1 MNTEN
6 RKPLP
11 GTKLDFFDTRAAV
24 DAIAPGAYDKLPYTS
39 RVLAEN
45 LVRRCEP
52 ATLNASLKQFIERK
66 RDLDFPW
73 FPARVVCHD
82 ILGQTALVDLAGL
95 RDAIALQGGD
105 PALVNPVV
113 PTQLVVDHSLA
124 VECGGFDADAFD
136 KNRAIEDRRNEDRFD
151 FINWTKKAFKNVD
164 VIPPGNGILHQ
175 INLERMSPVIQVKDG
190 VAFPDTLVGT
200 DSHTPMVDALG
211 VLAIGVGGLEAESV
225 MLGRASWMRLPDIIG
240 VELSGK
246 PQSGITATDI
256 VLALTEFLR
265 AQKVVSSYLE
275 FYGEGASH
283 LTLGDRATI
292 SNMAPEF
299 GSTAAMFYIDEQTIK
314 YLRLTGREE
323 AQVLLV
329 ETYAKQAGLWA
340 DSLRNAEYE
349 RVLSFDLSSVVRNIA
364 GPSNPHSRVPTS
376 ELAARGISGKV
387 ENEPGLMPD
396 GAVIIAAITSC
407 TNTNNPRNMIA
418 AGLLARNANARGL
431 SRKPWV
437 KSSLAPGSK
446 TVALYLEAAGLLPE
460 LETLGFGVVAFACT
474 TCNGMSGALDPVIQ
488 REVVERDLY
497 ATAVLSG
504 NRNFDGR
511 IHPYAK
517 QAFLA
522 SPPLVVA
529 YAIAGT
535 IRFDIEKDVLG
546 IDADGHPV
554 TLKDIW
560 PSDEEIDAIV
570 ASSVKPELFRKVY
583 EPMFAVVADNGE
595 KVSPLYDWRPQT
607 TYIRRPPY
615 WEGALAGARSMTG
628 MRPLAVL
635 GDNITTDHLSP
646 SNAIMLD
653 SAAGEYLAKMGLP
666 EEDFNSYATHRG
678 DHLTAQRATFANPT
692 LKNEM
697 VREKDEISGEMSG
710 KVKAGS
716 LTRVEPEGKVTRMWE
731 AIEIYMERKQPLIV
745 IAGAD
750 YGQGSSRDWAA
761 KGVRLAGVEAIAAE
775 GFERIHRTNL
785 VGMGVLPLEFKPGV
799 NRNTLAIDGSE
810 TFDVSG
816 ERTPRTTLT
825 LVINR
830 KNGERLEVPVTC
842 RLDTAEEVSIYEA
855 GGVLQ
860 RFAQDFLES
869 STAA

>member
-1 MNTEN
+1 MNIAN

-11 GTKLDFFDTRAAV
+11 GTNLDYFDTRAAV
-24 DAIAPGAYDKLPYTS
+24 DAIEPGAYAKLPYTS

-45 LVRRCEP
+45 LVRRCNPE
-52 ATLNASLKQFIERK
+52 TLTVSLEQIIQRK
-66 RDLDFPW
+66 RERDFPW

-95 RDAIALQGGD
+95 RDAIAEKGGD

-113 PTQLVVDHSLA
+113 PTQLIVDHSLA
-124 VECGGFDADAFD
+124 VEHAGFEADAFE
-136 KNRAIEDRRNEDRFD
+136 KNRAIEDRRNEDRFH
-151 FINWTKKAFKNVD
+151 FINWTKQAFKNVD
-164 VIPPGNGILHQ
+164 VIPPGNGIMHQ
-175 INLERMSPVIQVKDG
+175 INLERMSPVVHALDG

-200 DSHTPMVDALG
+200 DSHTPHVDALG
-211 VLAIGVGGLEAESV
+211 VIAIGVGGLEAESV
-225 MLGRASWMRLPDIIG
+225 MLGRASYMRLPDIIG
-240 VELSGK
+240 VELKGK
-246 PQSGITATDI
+246 RQPGITATDI

-265 AQKVVSSYLE
+265 NEKVVSSYLE
-275 FYGEGASH
+275 FYGEGATD

-292 SNMAPEF
+292 SNMTPEF
-299 GSTAAMFYIDEQTIK
+299 GATAAMFYIDNKTID
-314 YLRLTGREE
+314 YLKLTGREDE
-323 AQVLLV
+323 QVKLV
-329 ETYAKQAGLWA
+329 ETYAKETGLWA
-340 DSLRNAEYE
+340 DSLQTAEYE
-349 RVLSFDLSSVVRNIA
+349 RVLTFDLSKVVRNIA
-364 GPSNPHSRVPTS
+364 GPSNPHRRVATTD
-376 ELAARGISGKV
+376 LAEQGIAGEV
-387 ENEPGLMPD
+387 EHVEGQMPD

-407 TNTNNPRNMIA
+407 TNTSNPRNMIA
-418 AGLLARNANARGL
+418 AGLIARNANERGL
-431 SRKPWV
+431 TRKPWV

-446 TVALYLEAAGLLPE
+446 TVQLYLEESKLLPE
-460 LETLGFGVVAFACT
+460 LEQLGFGVVAFACT

-488 REVVERDLY
+488 QEVIDRDLY

-535 IRFDIEKDVLG
+535 TRFDIERDVLG
-546 IDADGHPV
+546 VDKDGQEV

-570 ASSVKPELFRKVY
+570 KQSVKPEQYRSVY
-583 EPMFAVVADNGE
+583 NPMFAVQVGDN
-595 KVSPLYDWRPQT
+595 KRISPLYDWREMS

-615 WEGALAGARSMTG
+615 WEGALAGERSLTG
-628 MRPLAVL
+628 MRPLAIL

-646 SNAIMLD
+646 SNAIMKT
-653 SAAGEYLAKMGLP
+653 SAAGEYLDKMGLP
-666 EEDFNSYATHRG
+666 EEDYNSYATHRG
-678 DHLTAQRATFANPT
+678 DHLTAQRATFANPK
-692 LKNEM
+692 LLNEM
-697 VREKDEISGEMSG
+697 VQENGE
-710 KVKAGS
+710 VVQGS
-716 LTRVEPEGKVTRMWE
+716 LARIEPEGTVTRMWE
-731 AIEIYMERKQPLIV
+731 AIETYMERKQPLIIV
-745 IAGAD
+745 AGAD

-785 VGMGVLPLEFKPGV
+785 IGMGVLPLEFQAGTNRITLQLDGTETYDVKGQPSPG
-799 NRNTLAIDGSE
+799 A
-810 TFDVSG
+810 
-816 ERTPRTTLT
+816 TLT
-825 LVINR
+825 LVVR
-830 KNGERLEVPVTC
+830 RADGEVLEVPMAC

-869 STAA
+869 AAA